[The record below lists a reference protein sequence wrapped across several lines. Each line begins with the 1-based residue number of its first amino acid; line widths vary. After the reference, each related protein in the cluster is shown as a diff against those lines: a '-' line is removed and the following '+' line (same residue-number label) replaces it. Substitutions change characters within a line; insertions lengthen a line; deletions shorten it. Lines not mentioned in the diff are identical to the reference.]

1 MGRVISVALQFKDA
15 FTNPS
20 KKTIE
25 SLRTMGREAQKS
37 GKSIQSAGNTIASAG
52 ASLTKSITLP
62 IAGVAAAAVKT
73 AADYESA
80 MSNVKAITGAT
91 GEDFKKL
98 EQLGK
103 DLGKSTAWSASEVA
117 QAMQYTG
124 MAGWSAQDNIDGL
137 AGVLNAASATGT
149 DLALTSNIMTD
160 AISAF
165 GNTAKDAGMYADVM
179 TKACTSANVSVETLG
194 ESYKYAGAVCG
205 TMKYSVQDATTALAA
220 MGNQGI
226 KGSSAGTAL
235 KNAITNMAA
244 PTDNMAKA
252 MKTLGISIKNN
263 DGTMKSL
270 DEVISNCRK
279 AFGGLSEDQ
288 QAAYA
293 SAIFGKQAMAGMLS
307 VINTSQEEYDK
318 LGAAIKNSSGA
329 AQEAADTQLNNLNG
343 QITLLKSALE
353 GAAITIGDKLL
364 PYIKKGTEIVQELT
378 DRFNNLSDSQ
388 VDVIMKVAGVAAAIG
403 PCIMIFGKTVTSVG
417 RAVSTFGKI
426 SAAISKAGSIMAL
439 ITSPAGIAIAA
450 VAGIAVAGL
459 LLIKNW
465 DKVKVFLGKVGNWFK
480 EAFSKA
486 GVPVEIFVSKFK
498 EIGVKI
504 GGFVSTLGQKVQ
516 EIVPVIKE
524 KFGGAIQKA
533 LPIIQNGFVSAIKFA
548 IPIVNSLIKMVKQ
561 VAPSIEKFFVT
572 AIKATIPIVK
582 SLENA
587 IRKAAPII
595 GKIFLN
601 AFKAIQPVIQK
612 ASSVIQRLA
621 PIIAKVLIKAI
632 NTASTV
638 IQFLG
643 KVCKSVFD
651 VVGKVIVKGLSIA
664 QKAFNVATKVI
675 SVATSMLRNVVQT
688 TFKNIASYISIAVD
702 TVRSVIDGMKQVFSG
717 ITDFISGVFTG
728 NWSKAWEGVRE
739 IFKGIFS
746 SLAALCK
753 APINAVIAVINGAIS
768 GINKVNVTVPDWVPG
783 LGGKSLGF
791 NIPTIPQLYRGTDN
805 WKGGLVQTQERGGEI
820 MDLPKGTR
828 VYPHDKSIDMARKEG
843 AKSASK
849 SNNITININK
859 LAEKMEVRSEKDI
872 DSIVEALATKLQGI
886 ALNMA

>member
-149 DLALTSNIMTD
+149 DLALTSDIMTD

-439 ITSPAGIAIAA
+439 ITRPAGIAIAA

-548 IPIVNSLIKMVKQ
+548 IPIV
-561 VAPSIEKFFVT
+561 
-572 AIKATIPIVK
+572 K
-582 SLENA
+582 SLENT